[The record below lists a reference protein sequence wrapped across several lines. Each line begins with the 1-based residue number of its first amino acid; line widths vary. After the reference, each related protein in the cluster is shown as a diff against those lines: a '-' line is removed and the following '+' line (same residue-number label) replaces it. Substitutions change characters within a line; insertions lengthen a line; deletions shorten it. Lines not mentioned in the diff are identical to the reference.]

1 MVGPMELLE
10 QVAPTPTQA
19 GGDNS
24 RAATL
29 ALRFIAALEE
39 IAACSLSGLAGRI
52 NAEGRGSASAT
63 KRYNGRKAAPV
74 VRRIARSLVVGGL
87 GSLRMEEM
95 VYLSLHVDPEGAIT
109 GTVAKDGHMMR
120 AFVSAE
126 GVKGLLSCAREHI
139 EGCCAG
145 KEEGI
150 VFDPRLVRALQ
161 GQGGRM

>member
-1 MVGPMELLE
+1 M
-10 QVAPTPTQA
+10 
-19 GGDNS
+19 
-24 RAATL
+24 
-29 ALRFIAALEE
+29 
-39 IAACSLSGLAGRI
+39 
-52 NAEGRGSASAT
+52 
-63 KRYNGRKAAPV
+63 
-74 VRRIARSLVVGGL
+74 
-87 GSLRMEEM
+87 RMEEIF
-95 VYLSLHVDPEGAIT
+95 YLSLHVDPEGAIT
-109 GTVAKDGHMMR
+109 GTVAKDRHMMR

>member
-52 NAEGRGSASAT
+52 NAEGRGSATVVQLRSDT
-63 KRYNGRKAAPV
+63 MGGRRHRWCA
-74 VRRIARSLVVGGL
+74 
-87 GSLRMEEM
+87 
-95 VYLSLHVDPEGAIT
+95 
-109 GTVAKDGHMMR
+109 
-120 AFVSAE
+120 
-126 GVKGLLSCAREHI
+126 GLL
-139 EGCCAG
+139 
-145 KEEGI
+145 
-150 VFDPRLVRALQ
+150 
-161 GQGGRM
+161 GR

>member
-29 ALRFIAALEE
+29 ALRFIAAPEE
-39 IAACSLSGLAGRI
+39 IAACSLSGLEGRI
-52 NAEGRGSASAT
+52 NAEGRGSAAAT

-87 GSLRMEEM
+87 
-95 VYLSLHVDPEGAIT
+95 
-109 GTVAKDGHMMR
+109 
-120 AFVSAE
+120 
-126 GVKGLLSCAREHI
+126 
-139 EGCCAG
+139 
-145 KEEGI
+145 
-150 VFDPRLVRALQ
+150 
-161 GQGGRM
+161 

>member
-1 MVGPMELLE
+1 MELLE
-10 QVAPTPTQA
+10 RARVAPTTTQS

-29 ALRFIAALEE
+29 ALRSIAALEE

-87 GSLRMEEM
+87 
-95 VYLSLHVDPEGAIT
+95 
-109 GTVAKDGHMMR
+109 
-120 AFVSAE
+120 
-126 GVKGLLSCAREHI
+126 
-139 EGCCAG
+139 
-145 KEEGI
+145 
-150 VFDPRLVRALQ
+150 
-161 GQGGRM
+161 